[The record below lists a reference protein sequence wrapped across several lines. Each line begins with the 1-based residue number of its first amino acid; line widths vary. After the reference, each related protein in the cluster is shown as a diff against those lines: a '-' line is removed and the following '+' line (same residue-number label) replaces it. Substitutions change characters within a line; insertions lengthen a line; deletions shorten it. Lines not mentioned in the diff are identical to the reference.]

1 MWGFDVENAK
11 ILKKKGVFNLDKSYF
26 GLDVDGFLENY
37 LKFND
42 YQSVSFSYTEYNET
56 LGYRVTTTIEKV
68 REED

>member
-1 MWGFDVENAK
+1 M
-11 ILKKKGVFNLDKSYF
+11 DKSYF

-56 LGYRVTTTIEKV
+56 LGYRVITTIEKV

>member
-1 MWGFDVENAK
+1 MDRN
-11 ILKKKGVFNLDKSYF
+11 YF

-42 YQSVSFSYTEYNET
+42 SISVSFSYTEYNDT
-56 LGYRVTTTIEKV
+56 LGYTVTTTIEKV

>member
-1 MWGFDVENAK
+1 M
-11 ILKKKGVFNLDKSYF
+11 DKSSL
-26 GLDVDGFLENY
+26 GLHVDDFLENY

-56 LGYRVTTTIEKV
+56 LGYTVTTTIEKV

>member
-1 MWGFDVENAK
+1 M
-11 ILKKKGVFNLDKSYF
+11 DKSYF

-68 REED
+68 REEN